1 MAFVCLTGKAE
12 KNKNVEFE
20 EKTIGCALNL
30 KKLKSFVNRKV
41 YFYSNSKTI
50 DRGKKLNKL
59 DSGFSKE
66 YNLSPTSATRENQV
80 SQPSSLHG
88 RAGEKSVEVLDTI
101 GSSISKL
108 NTTNGF
114 VSGMAPRR
122 NKISILAFEVANT
135 INKGAILFQ
144 SLSEENIK
152 FLKWEILHSE
162 GMQLVSTNTKELV
175 SFIEADK
182 REEFNAFHREVAR
195 FGNMSKHS
203 QWHNLDQYFSG
214 LDSDALDKKQPS
226 IVEAE
231 KTVQELTT
239 LAKNTAALYH
249 ELNAFDRFDQDYQHK
264 VKEMESSKLP
274 LNGETLTVF
283 LSELK
288 HQRNLVNTLKKKSL
302 WYRSLEEIVE
312 KLVDIVIN
320 IHQAISELLG
330 NFVQL
335 QPEKNKGSQRLG
347 EAGLALYYANII
359 HQINIIASR
368 PTSLPP
374 NIRDTLYRRLP
385 NNIKSALPSRLQNI
399 DVTKELSLAQ
409 VKRLKDEIDKTL
421 HWLAPFA
428 TNTTKAHQGFG
439 WVGEWAKRS
448 NAFGYNSTKESN
460 PIRLKTLHYVE
471 KQKIDFYILELL
483 IQLHRLVS
491 FVMYRRNIDNPMKP
505 KHSRRSPKKGLHF
518 KSKMLQTIS
527 LDHMETQPVQQD
539 KSLLEEVVA
548 RTKTTECEKNGY
560 LPIIK
565 KNEARDWDSSKTDG
579 NLPVTRMDM
588 EHHNSNVLDTMDG
601 LR

>member
-1 MAFVCLTGKAE
+1 MAFVCLAGKAE
-12 KNKNVEFE
+12 KNENVEFE
-20 EKTIGCALNL
+20 EKTIGCAVSL
-30 KKLKSFVNRKV
+30 KKIKSFVNRKV
-41 YFYSNSKTI
+41 DFYSNSKTI
-50 DRGKKLNKL
+50 DHGKKLNKL

-66 YNLSPTSATRENQV
+66 YNLSTTSATREK
-80 SQPSSLHG
+80 QPSFLPG
-88 RAGEKSVEVLDTI
+88 RAGRKAPEDLDTL

-135 INKGAILFQ
+135 INKGAILFH

-162 GMQLVSTNTKELV
+162 GMQLVSTDTKELV

-195 FGNMSKHS
+195 FGNMCKHS

-226 IVEAE
+226 IEAE

-264 VKEMESSKLP
+264 VKEMESSKIALK
-274 LNGETLTVF
+274 GESLTVF
-283 LSELK
+283 LIELK

-302 WYRSLEEIVE
+302 WYRSLEE
-312 KLVDIVIN
+312 
-320 IHQAISELLG
+320 
-330 NFVQL
+330 
-335 QPEKNKGSQRLG
+335 
-347 EAGLALYYANII
+347 
-359 HQINIIASR
+359 ASR

-374 NIRDTLYRRLP
+374 NIRDTLYRQLP
-385 NNIKSALPSRLQNI
+385 NSIKSALPSRLQDI
-399 DVTKELSLAQ
+399 DVTKELSLVQ
-409 VKRLKDEIDKTL
+409 VKRLKAEIDKTL
-421 HWLAPFA
+421 QWLAPFA
-428 TNTTKAHQGFG
+428 TNTTN
-439 WVGEWAKRS
+439 

-460 PIRLKTLHYVE
+460 PIRLKTLHYVD

-483 IQLHRLVS
+483 TKLHRLVS

-505 KHSRRSPKKGLHF
+505 NHSRSSPNKGLHF

-527 LDHMETQPVQQD
+527 IDHKETQPAQED
-539 KSLLEEVVA
+539 KRLLEEVVA
-548 RTKTTECEKNGY
+548 MTKTEELSKSGY
-560 LPIIK
+560 LAMTK
-565 KNEARDWDSSKTDG
+565 KSEARVWDSSKSDG
-579 NLPVTRMDM
+579 SVPVTRMDM

>member
-1 MAFVCLTGKAE
+1 MALVCLVGKAE

-20 EKTIGCALNL
+20 EKTIGCGVNL
-30 KKLKSFVNRKV
+30 TKIKSFVNRKV
-41 YFYSNSKTI
+41 DFYSNSKTI

-66 YNLSPTSATRENQV
+66 YNLSPTSATREKQV
-80 SQPSSLHG
+80 SKPSSLSG
-88 RAGEKSVEVLDTI
+88 RTGEKALEDLDKL

-108 NTTNGF
+108 NTTNGS

-195 FGNMSKHS
+195 FGNMCKHS
-203 QWHNLDQYFSG
+203 QWHNLDRYFAG
-214 LDSDALDKKQPS
+214 LDSNALDKKQPN
-226 IVEAE
+226 IDAE

-264 VKEMESSKLP
+264 IKEMKSSNLP
-274 LNGETLTVF
+274 LNGESLTVF
-283 LSELK
+283 LIELK

-302 WYRSLEEIVE
+302 WYRSLDEIVE

-320 IHQAISELLG
+320 IHKAISELLG

-335 QPEKNKGSQRLG
+335 HPEKNKGSQRLG

-374 NIRDTLYRRLP
+374 NVRDNLYRRLP

-409 VKRLKDEIDKTL
+409 VKRLKAEIDKTL
-421 HWLAPFA
+421 LWLAPFA

-460 PIRLKTLHYVE
+460 PIRLMTLHYVD

-483 IQLHRLVS
+483 THLHRLVS

-505 KHSRRSPKKGLHF
+505 KHSRNSPNKGLHV

-527 LDHMETQPVQQD
+527 LDHKETPPVQEV
-539 KSLLEEVVA
+539 KILLEEVVA
-548 RTKTTECEKNGY
+548 RTETEELNKSGY
-560 LPIIK
+560 LAMTK
-565 KNEARDWDSSKTDG
+565 KNEARVWDSSKSDG
-579 NLPVTRMDM
+579 SLPVLRMDM